1 MERLRS
7 YVQNLTWLKS
17 GLFWRTF
24 LMLAIL
30 ITCSMLAWFANF
42 RSIEN
47 APNASQISAQLSS
60 ITNLTRSALQHAG
73 ASSPSQ
79 LIDELAKFENLLL
92 VKISSNDKVSPI
104 RIDSIQYEIQEKLK
118 LRLPAETRF
127 ASEINGKPG
136 FWLSIRTQ
144 KSDYWLRFDEARI
157 TPPLKESLINW
168 ATITFFLTLLG
179 AALISKLI
187 NDPLAKLSEAAR
199 LVATGKRPHPLP
211 EAGPKEIMETN
222 ISFNRMV
229 DDLVRIDA
237 DRAVILAG
245 ISHDLRTPLARMQLE
260 VEMAHLE
267 EDAMMGM
274 QTDLQQMD
282 AIIAQF
288 LDYAKPLENMK
299 FEVVNISDLLQQLM
313 DEYSRVAT
321 LLLRTAIDP
330 NLKVMGNPTE
340 LRRLFTNII
349 ENARRYGKTPG
360 SPVITLDVQCGPKKR
375 DRKPTILISFRDHGP
390 GVPEHDIP
398 RLLKPFTRADA
409 ARSQANGSGLGLAI
423 VDRIVKRHH
432 GKLRLYNHHTGG
444 LVTVIA
450 FTEHREN

>member
-7 YVQNLTWLKS
+7 YVQDLSWLKS

-24 LMLAIL
+24 LMLAVL

-42 RSIEN
+42 RSMEN
-47 APNASQISAQLSS
+47 TPNANQISAQLMSL
-60 ITNLTRSALQHAG
+60 INLTSSALQHTETT
-73 ASSPSQ
+73 Q
-79 LIDELAKFENLLL
+79 TAKF
-92 VKISSNDKVSPI
+92 INDLAQSEGLTIHYASAGDSVSHFNT
-104 RIDSIQYEIQEKLK
+104 DAFQYEIQEKLK
-118 LRLPAETRF
+118 NRLPSTSRI
-127 ASEINGKPG
+127 ASKLNGVPG
-136 FWLSIRTQ
+136 FWVSIQ
-144 KSDYWLRFDEARI
+144 ANHKSYWIRFDDNRI
-157 TPPLKESLINW
+157 TPPLRDSLINW

-187 NDPLAKLSEAAR
+187 NEPLAKLSEAAR
-199 LVATGKRPHPLP
+199 LVATGKRPQPLP
-211 EAGPKEIMETN
+211 EAGPREIMETN

-229 DDLVRIDA
+229 DDLIRIDA

-267 EDAMMGM
+267 EDAMLGM

-299 FEVVNISDLLQQLM
+299 FEAVNISDLLQQLM
-313 DEYSRVAT
+313 DEYSRVPT

-375 DRKPTILISFRDHGP
+375 DKKPTILISFRDHGP

-432 GKLRLYNHHTGG
+432 GKLRLYNHHSGG

-450 FTEHREN
+450 FTEHRDH

>member
-42 RSIEN
+42 RSVEN
-47 APNASQISAQLSS
+47 VPNATQISNQLTSL
-60 ITNLTRSALQHAG
+60 TNITRSAVQS
-73 ASSPSQ
+73 ASASTISQ
-79 LIDELAKFENLLL
+79 LISDLQKSEGLLL
-92 VKISSNDKVSPI
+92 QRVSSNDKVTPI
-104 RIDSIQYEIQEKLK
+104 HSDSAHFEIQEKLK
-118 LRLPAETRF
+118 QRLPPQTRY
-127 ASEINGKPG
+127 ATEINGRPG
-136 FWLSIRTQ
+136 FWLSIQTSQ
-144 KSDYWLRFDEARI
+144 ADYWLRFDDARI
-157 TPPLKESLINW
+157 SPPLKDSLINW

-179 AALISKLI
+179 AALISKLT

-199 LVATGKRPHPLP
+199 QVATGKRPHPLP

-267 EDAMMGM
+267 EDAMLGM

-313 DEYSRVAT
+313 DEYSRVPT
-321 LLLRTAIDP
+321 LLLRTSIDP

-432 GKLRLYNHHTGG
+432 GKLRLYNHHSGG

-450 FTEHREN
+450 FTESRDD

>member
-7 YVQNLTWLKS
+7 YVQGLTWLKS

-24 LMLAIL
+24 LMLAVL

-42 RSIEN
+42 RSMEN
-47 APNASQISAQLSS
+47 TPNANLIVSQ
-60 ITNLTRSALQHAG
+60 LTSLFNVTSSALRNAG
-73 ASSPSQ
+73 AAQINSLVHDLAQSDG
-79 LIDELAKFENLLL
+79 LIIQIASYGDRVTGFNSESF
-92 VKISSNDKVSPI
+92 
-104 RIDSIQYEIQEKLK
+104 QYEIQEKLK
-118 LRLPAETRF
+118 EKLPANTKF
-127 ASEINGKPG
+127 ASTLNGVTG
-136 FWLSIRTQ
+136 FWVSTEVNH
-144 KSDYWLRFDEARI
+144 KTYWLRFDDSRI
-157 TPPLKESLINW
+157 TPPLKDSLINW

-187 NDPLAKLSEAAR
+187 NEPLAKLSEAAR
-199 LVATGKRPHPLP
+199 LVATGKRPQPLP
-211 EAGPKEIMETN
+211 EAGPREIMETN

-267 EDAMMGM
+267 EDAMLGM

-313 DEYSRVAT
+313 DEYSRVPT

-375 DRKPTILISFRDHGP
+375 DKKPTILISFRDHGP

-432 GKLRLYNHHTGG
+432 GKLRLYNHHSGG

-450 FTEHREN
+450 FTETREH